1 MPKLID
7 TLFFC
12 SAPRYALSFTL
23 GYALAY
29 CTSAFAGGPF
39 IIEGPTG
46 VTPVTYQNPNI
57 TVHTDNDT
65 LNSLDDLLLDT
76 NTVVEEAFALWNNIN
91 TSTINLVINP
101 TQINEDININ
111 NFDSYLPTTN
121 YSEFNADDNLNPIVY
136 DNNGEIID
144 AFFGDGASDHTIGFA
159 ASIFTSGTSYFK
171 EGYAVI
177 NGKDLNLTTT
187 TFKLLITHEI
197 GHFFGLDHTQVNI
210 DNRETDFGTPEL
222 CKSAPDRSYYPVMY
236 PFICRDTETL
246 HSDDISTISA
256 LYPATN
262 VSSNFGTLQGRFVD
276 DIGLPILGA
285 NIWAENTTTG
295 ETFSVVSDYLTQNNG
310 FYKML
315 LPAGSYTLHA
325 NSINPLFNGGSG
337 VGPYTYNLNDISF
350 QPPHPIGEVDYQ
362 GATGDGNEGVITINN
377 GETLS
382 INFSSSGSL
391 VQLISSDGDE
401 DDSISDLFG
410 AASHLT
416 LWLLATLLLLGRRLS
431 GRGRLK

>member
-1 MPKLID
+1 MSKLIEK
-7 TLFFC
+7 LLFC
-12 SAPRYALSFTL
+12 SAI
-23 GYALAY
+23 AY
-29 CTSAFAGGPF
+29 VTNTIAGGPL
-39 IIEGPTG
+39 ILEGPTG
-46 VTPVTYQNPNI
+46 TTPVTYQNPAI
-57 TVHTDNDT
+57 TLHVENGTLGNLTNFEADALVTD
-65 LNSLDDLLLDT
+65 
-76 NTVVEEAFALWNNIN
+76 AFALWNDVD
-91 TSTINLVINP
+91 TSTINLAID
-101 TQINEDININ
+101 QIQLQNIDIDIN

-144 AFFGDGASDHTIGFA
+144 AFFGVGASNHTIGFA
-159 ASIFTSGTSYFK
+159 ASIFSSGTSYFK

-177 NGKDLNLTTT
+177 NGKDLNLTETI
-187 TFKLLITHEI
+187 FKLLITHEI

-210 DNRETDFGTPEL
+210 DNRETDFGSPSICSTTSHEN
-222 CKSAPDRSYYPVMY
+222 YPVMY
-236 PFICRDTETL
+236 PFICRNVNSL
-246 HSDDISTISA
+246 HSDDISALSS
-256 LYPATN
+256 LYPAADIN
-262 VSSNFGTLQGRFVD
+262 SHFGILQGRFVD
-276 DIGLPILGA
+276 DVGLPILGA

-295 ETFSVVSDYLTQNNG
+295 ETFSVVSDYLTQSNG

-337 VGPYTYNLNDISF
+337 VGPYTYNLNDVSF
-350 QPPHPIGEVDYQ
+350 QSPHPIGEVDYQ
-362 GATGDGNEGVITINN
+362 GTTDDGNEGVITINN
-377 GETLS
+377 GETLN

-416 LWLLATLLLLGRRLS
+416 LWLLATLLLLGRRYS
-431 GRGRLK
+431 GKIRLK